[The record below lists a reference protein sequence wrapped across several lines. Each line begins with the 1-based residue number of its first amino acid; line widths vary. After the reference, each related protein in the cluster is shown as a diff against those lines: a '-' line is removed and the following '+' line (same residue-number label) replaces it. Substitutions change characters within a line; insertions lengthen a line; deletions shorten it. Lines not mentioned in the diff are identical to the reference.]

1 MNVINVVKPFHNSV
15 VSNVIKV
22 HILEGNPMNVINV
35 VKLLQVTVISNIIKE
50 SIMERN
56 LRNIINVIKAFS
68 QSYCLYNHKRTH
80 IR

>member
-15 VSNVIKV
+15 VSNDIKV
-22 HILEGNPMNVINV
+22 RILEGNPMYVINV

-56 LRNIINVIKAFS
+56 LRNVINVIKAFS